1 MTKSEVFSQAHRT
14 ARFYYEHKY
23 SHHKTYQSALVLALR
38 QAWSDYRMSKLEEI
52 DEEEEKEIERFY
64 SVNERSLR
72 KAHMMD

>member
-23 SHHKTYQSALVLALR
+23 SHHKSYQSALRLALR
-38 QAWSDYRMSKLEEI
+38 QAWSDYRMSKLEI

-64 SVNERSLR
+64 RVNYRSLR
-72 KAHMMD
+72 KARMMD